1 MKQIITENQNDI
13 YPLTV
18 KEYETMVSY
27 PRDIAAEVID
37 DDVFILIAMEQVEV
51 E

>member
-27 PRDIAAEVID
+27 PRDIAAVID
-37 DDVFILIAMEQVEV
+37 DDVSILIAMEQVEV

>member
-27 PRDIAAEVID
+27 PRDIAEIID
-37 DDVFILIAMEQVEV
+37 DDVGILIAMEQVEV